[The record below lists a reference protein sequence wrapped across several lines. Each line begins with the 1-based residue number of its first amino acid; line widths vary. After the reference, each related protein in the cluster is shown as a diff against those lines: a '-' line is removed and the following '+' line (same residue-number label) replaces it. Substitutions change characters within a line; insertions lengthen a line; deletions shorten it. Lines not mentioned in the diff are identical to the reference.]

1 MLASPPNGRRLDGT
15 YPHAAEKQKGRMAK
29 RTETKIAILIQVMDE
44 LGFDR
49 ETIAKLSKVPQRT
62 VSDIVNWRGYW
73 ASTREFNELRESYRF
88 YLRKCIQ
95 DEAVALGTMVLRR
108 FEELSKDADFMTAL
122 SIANAVMTL
131 ASKFDDGR

>member
-1 MLASPPNGRRLDGT
+1 
-15 YPHAAEKQKGRMAK
+15 MAK
-29 RTETKIAILIQVMDE
+29 RTEIKTAILIQVMDE

-49 ETIAKLSKVPQRT
+49 EIIAKVSRVPQRT
-62 VSDIVNWRGYW
+62 VSDIVNWKGYW
-73 ASTREFNELRESYRF
+73 AATREYNELRESYRF
-88 YLRKCIQ
+88 CLRKSIQ
-95 DEAVALGTMVLRR
+95 DDAAALGAAVLRR

>member
-1 MLASPPNGRRLDGT
+1 
-15 YPHAAEKQKGRMAK
+15 MAK
-29 RTETKIAILIQVMDE
+29 RTETKTAILIQVMDE

-49 ETIAKLSKVPQRT
+49 EIIARVSKVPQRT
-62 VSDIVNWRGYW
+62 VSDIVNSKGYW
-73 ASTREFNELRESYRF
+73 ASTGDFNELRESYRI

-108 FEELSKDADFMTAL
+108 FEELSKDADFLTAL

-131 ASKFDDGR
+131 ASKLDDGR